1 MGLQTTAWSKMLH
14 ASVAQIIVP
23 EHLQESLIRWSH
35 ANYPYIHTSQK
46 VTSEWITRR
55 YWFYQHLTEKFN
67 DLIHVDFLDVNV
79 GTKKNENVP
88 GHLLIMVDS
97 KTGWMEAE
105 PMKRKNEVAVVRG
118 IDNGWV
124 ARWGVPMAIM
134 TDHGDGFMS
143 KAAQEF
149 YERYRIHKMTSA
161 SNNPQSNGKAESSVK
176 KIKWLLATAIQ
187 QFDDKTD
194 WPEMIPVILLALRT
208 TMKVS
213 SGRPSPDLATL
224 DGG

>member
-1 MGLQTTAWSKMLH
+1 MGLQTTAWSKMMH

-55 YWFYQHLTEKFN
+55 YWFYGIKEKVNQYIAQKCWCKAARQIKDEPPALIIPRQHLTEKFN

-88 GHLLIMVDS
+88 GHLLIDS

-118 IDNGWV
+118 LT
-124 ARWGVPMAIM
+124 MA
-134 TDHGDGFMS
+134 GS
-143 KAAQEF
+143 
-149 YERYRIHKMTSA
+149 
-161 SNNPQSNGKAESSVK
+161 
-176 KIKWLLATAIQ
+176 
-187 QFDDKTD
+187 
-194 WPEMIPVILLALRT
+194 
-208 TMKVS
+208 
-213 SGRPSPDLATL
+213 L
-224 DGG
+224 DGESQWLS